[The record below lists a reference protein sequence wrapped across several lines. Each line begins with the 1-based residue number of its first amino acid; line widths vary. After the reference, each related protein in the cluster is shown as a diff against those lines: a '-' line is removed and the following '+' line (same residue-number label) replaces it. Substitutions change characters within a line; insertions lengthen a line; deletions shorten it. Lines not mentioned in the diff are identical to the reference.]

1 MSPLKN
7 KVCSNK
13 HYYQLLSYTH
23 VYATTPISLGH
34 YILMYCTY
42 APVLLYPHVLLL
54 HFVSTLLYPHVYG
67 TVPTCLWYSTHM
79 SMVQYLRVYGTVST
93 YLCYYISCLHYYT
106 HMSMVLYLRVY
117 GTVCTCLWYC
127 MHMSMVLYPQ
137 VYGTVPTCL
146 WYCTHMS
153 MHTYPYSH
161 VSSYNTIYRTLSKG
175 VKGFVL
181 SSHKVRFKQISS
193 TEVHLK
199 YTLIELHGKI

>member
-67 TVPTCLWYSTHM
+67 TVTTCLH
-79 SMVQYLRVYGTVST
+79 
-93 YLCYYISCLHYYT
+93 CCT
-106 HMSMVLYLRVY
+106 HMSMVLYPHVY
-117 GTVCTCLWYC
+117 GTVPTCLWYCIHISMLLHLMSTLLYPHVYGTVPTCLWYC
-127 MHMSMVLYPQ
+127 MHMSMVLYAH
-137 VYGTVPTCL
+137 VYGTIPTGL

-161 VSSYNTIYRTLSKG
+161 VSSYNTIYRTLSEG